1 MPAFFSLFRRGSQER
16 ESKNGSVWKNG
27 YQIITSRP
35 ADFRQL
41 STAIV
46 AYITMVA
53 GHMKKRFSVP
63 ETAEEKA

>member
-1 MPAFFSLFRRGSQER
+1 MM
-16 ESKNGSVWKNG
+16 
-27 YQIITSRP
+27 SRP

-41 STAIV
+41 SAAIV

-53 GHMKKRFSVP
+53 GHMKKEFSVP